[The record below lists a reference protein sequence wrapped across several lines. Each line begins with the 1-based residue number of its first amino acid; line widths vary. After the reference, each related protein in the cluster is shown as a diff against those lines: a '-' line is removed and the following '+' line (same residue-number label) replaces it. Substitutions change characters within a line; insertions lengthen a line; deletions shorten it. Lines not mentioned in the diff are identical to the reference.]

1 VDNSSSRRVDVFFYG
16 LYMDDSILKNLGV
29 VVSHKKPVYVEGY
42 RLRIGKNATLLREE
56 NSRAYGVVC
65 SLSHSDIHRLY
76 AARGLAN
83 YVPEAI
89 TVRTSEGRGFAAICY
104 VLLTPP
110 HEDEIN
116 SDYYQTLVSCMK
128 VYGLPIP
135 ASV

>member
-1 VDNSSSRRVDVFFYG
+1 MDNSSSRRLDIFFYG

-29 VVSHKKPVYVEGY
+29 VASHKKPVYVDGY
-42 RLRIGKNATLLREE
+42 RLSIGKNATLLREE
-56 NSRAYGVVC
+56 NSRTYGIVC
-65 SLSHSDIHRLY
+65 SLTHEDIHRLY
-76 AARGLAN
+76 ADRGLIS

-89 TVRTSEGRGFAAICY
+89 TARTDEGRSFAAISY

-116 SDYYQTLVSCMK
+116 NDYYQALASCMK
-128 VYGLPIP
+128 AYGLPIA